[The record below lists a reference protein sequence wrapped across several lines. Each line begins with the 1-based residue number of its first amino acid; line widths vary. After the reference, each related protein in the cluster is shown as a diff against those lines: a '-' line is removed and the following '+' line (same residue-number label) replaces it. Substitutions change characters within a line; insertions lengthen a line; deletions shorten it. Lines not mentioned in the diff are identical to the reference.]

1 MNTISCRCRSFNR
14 SYDGVVIS
22 ILKFDTHLVV
32 GSAVTAGEVVAN
44 HRLATAYEISY
55 TFVEFN
61 NEFKNE
67 DQEFHDFHNVF
78 NAQIQ
83 AVAKKEKRKMY
94 EYYWK
99 RIRTL
104 SPHSYTH
111 K

>member
-1 MNTISCRCRSFNR
+1 MNTISWGCRSFNR

-61 NEFKNE
+61 NEFKNK

-78 NAQIQ
+78 HAQIQ
-83 AVAKKEKRKMY
+83 AVKKKKKLY

-99 RIRTL
+99 IIRTL

>member
-1 MNTISCRCRSFNR
+1 MNTISWGCRSFNR

-78 NAQIQ
+78 HAQIQ
-83 AVAKKEKRKMY
+83 AVKKKKNCMNITG
-94 EYYWK
+94 K
-99 RIRTL
+99 
-104 SPHSYTH
+104 
-111 K
+111 